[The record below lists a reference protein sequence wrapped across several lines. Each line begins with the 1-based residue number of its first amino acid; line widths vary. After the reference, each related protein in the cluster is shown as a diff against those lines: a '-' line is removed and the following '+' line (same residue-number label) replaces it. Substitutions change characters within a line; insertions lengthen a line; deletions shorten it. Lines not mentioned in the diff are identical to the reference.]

1 MAEGGF
7 PGKQKLRWKL
17 QLRVLIKVH
26 SGDQYLG
33 RGKKEADKEEQDIEL
48 HWGPYNSP
56 GWGGGPELQWPF
68 RVVSSWVMWTGPYF
82 LIGQL
87 LDVGHLRRDGAVRE
101 TAIYSP

>member
-56 GWGGGPELQWPF
+56 GWGGARSYSGPSELSQ
-68 RVVSSWVMWTGPYF
+68 
-82 LIGQL
+82 
-87 LDVGHLRRDGAVRE
+87 VG
-101 TAIYSP
+101 